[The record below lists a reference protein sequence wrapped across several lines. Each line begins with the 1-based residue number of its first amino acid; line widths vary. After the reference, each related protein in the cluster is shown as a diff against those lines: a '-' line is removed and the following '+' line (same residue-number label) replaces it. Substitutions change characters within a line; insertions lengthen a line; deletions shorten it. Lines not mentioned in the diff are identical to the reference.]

1 MPKINSREIFKEYEK
16 KFDFTKLTEFVIKPE
31 NEEKI

>member
-1 MPKINSREIFKEYEK
+1 MPEINSKEILKEYEK

-31 NEEKI
+31 NEQRI